1 MSGSVNLKTSM
12 GDFHTFVEVPKGEPG
27 NFMSEKEF
35 RNKFDGLCQPYLNE
49 KRREEFS
56 DSLLGLEKAE
66 EVASVFSMS
75 TMEGN

>member
-1 MSGSVNLKTSM
+1 
-12 GDFHTFVEVPKGEPG
+12 
-27 NFMSEKEF
+27 MSEEEF
-35 RNKFDGLCQPYLNE
+35 RNKLNGLCQPYLNE
-49 KRREEFS
+49 NRREEFY

>member
-1 MSGSVNLKTSM
+1 
-12 GDFHTFVEVPKGEPG
+12 
-27 NFMSEKEF
+27 MSEDEF
-35 RNKFDGLCQPYLNE
+35 RNKFNGLCQPYLNE
-49 KRREEFS
+49 NRREEFS